1 MSFTPDQLARGMPV
15 QLIDPTTG
23 QPVSY
28 SNSASTLSKSQGA
41 SICDWQKNGTLTLS
55 AGTAATAALD
65 TTVLLFGKPTLKCV
79 FSTAAS
85 DTFIATFTLT
95 NPARLK
101 NIKNIQIPILFTN
114 NNASA
119 NGNIG
124 SSSAPFQV
132 WLGTSNSKSIRIQCD
147 FSNLQPGVWTTLAFS
162 RNAVSVITNAISEL
176 DASGVT
182 VTTVKIVQA
191 TNNTAAN
198 SYPVW
203 VGEIQADASV
213 SKGYVSI
220 VMDGIYSSQYTDL
233 FPLLTQ
239 YGLKSALALTTY
251 DVGGVGR
258 MTLAQIQEMKNAG
271 HVPISHTYDSSKSG
285 GYGNA
290 TDWPTAADITDDLR
304 SQWAYFDT
312 QGWDEGIGFGVWGF
326 SYGFVSTLS
335 LARQQLVAAA
345 LRAGGMQ
352 AMRKSV
358 PYNGE
363 ATAGCLIPLHR
374 MPVDPLVLSGA
385 IQITSTHT
393 FADVITCIDQAILT
407 GSWAIITVHRSV
419 TSSPGS
425 LEMLKAY
432 FDTWFSYLAGR
443 VTDGSAVVD
452 TFPNV
457 CNKFFKPDA
466 LGI

>member
-1 MSFTPDQLARGMPV
+1 MLTSDQLVRGMPV
-15 QLIDPTTG
+15 QLIDPATG

-28 SNSASTLSKSQGA
+28 SNSASALSKAAGA

-65 TTVLLFGKPTLKCV
+65 TSVLLFGKPTLKCV
-79 FSTAAS
+79 FSSAAS
-85 DTFIATFTLT
+85 DTYIATFTLT

-101 NIKNIQIPILFTN
+101 DIKNIQIPILFTN
-114 NNASA
+114 NASG

-124 SSSAPFQV
+124 SSSAPFQI

-203 VGEIQADASV
+203 VGEIIADAKIN
-213 SKGYVSI
+213 KGYVTL
-220 VMDGIYSSQYTDL
+220 VMDGEYSSQYTDL
-233 FPLLTQ
+233 FPLLTT
-239 YGLKSALALTTY
+239 YGLKSSLAITTA
-251 DVGGVGR
+251 DIGGVGR

-271 HVPISHTYDSSKSG
+271 HEPISHTYDSSKSG

-312 QGWDEGIGFGVWGF
+312 QGWDDGIGYGVWGF
-326 SYGFVSTLS
+326 SYGFVSSNT
-335 LARQQLVAAA
+335 LARQNLVASA

-363 ATAGCLIPLHR
+363 ATAGCLIPLHK
-374 MPVDPLVLSGA
+374 MPVDPFVLSGA
-385 IQITSTHT
+385 IQITSTHS
-393 FADVITCIDQAILT
+393 FADVITCIDQAEAT
-407 GSWAIITVHRSV
+407 GSWAIITAHRSV

-425 LEMLKAY
+425 LEMTKAN
-432 FDTWFSYLAGR
+432 FETWMSYANGR
-443 VTDGSAVVD
+443 VNQGTLVVD
-452 TFPNV
+452 TFSKV
-457 CNKFFKPDA
+457 FNKFFKPEA
-466 LGI
+466 LAA